1 MSDENE
7 RITDLEFRLMHQEAA
22 LEELTRQSLAQER
35 TIKALAARI
44 EQLTNALSE
53 VRERLPAS
61 SPADERPPHY

>member
-1 MSDENE
+1 MSDDNE
-7 RITDLEFRLMHQEAA
+7 RITDLELRLMHQEAT

-35 TIKALAARI
+35 TIKTLSARI

>member
-1 MSDENE
+1 MSDDNE

-35 TIKALAARI
+35 TIKALSARI
-44 EQLTNALSE
+44 EQLTSALSE

-61 SPADERPPHY
+61 SAADERPPHY